1 VSAARAGRP
10 VILDRD
16 GTIVVDCGY
25 LDDPQHLTFLPGA
38 TEGLRMLHRSGHPL
52 IVISNQSGVGR
63 GMFTLERLHEVNLR
77 FTAMLEEAGAPLSG
91 LYYCPHRPE
100 EGCDCR
106 KPNTALLHE
115 AAAKVGF
122 EPAEAVVIGDKSSD
136 IELGR
141 RVGATTILVS
151 AGAAA
156 SDGKP
161 ADPDYIARD
170 LVEAARI
177 IDQLSDA
184 SSAGVAAKRG
194 A

>member
-1 VSAARAGRP
+1 
-10 VILDRD
+10 
-16 GTIVVDCGY
+16 
-25 LDDPQHLTFLPGA
+25 
-38 TEGLRMLHRSGHPL
+38 
-52 IVISNQSGVGR
+52 
-63 GMFTLERLHEVNLR
+63 
-77 FTAMLEEAGAPLSG
+77 
-91 LYYCPHRPE
+91 
-100 EGCDCR
+100 
-106 KPNTALLHE
+106 
-115 AAAKVGF
+115 
-122 EPAEAVVIGDKSSD
+122 
-136 IELGR
+136 
-141 RVGATTILVS
+141 VS